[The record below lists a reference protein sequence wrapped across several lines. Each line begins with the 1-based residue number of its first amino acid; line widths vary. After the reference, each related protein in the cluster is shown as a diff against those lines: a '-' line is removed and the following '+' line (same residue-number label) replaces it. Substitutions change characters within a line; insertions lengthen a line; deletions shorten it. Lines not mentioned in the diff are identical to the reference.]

1 MLYLYLET
9 KFMDEYIIM
18 ARLPETP
25 EPNELSETYAEICR
39 VLNKD
44 QPVKLITSMSVRP
57 DLAKATWG
65 MMKNLMTEG
74 QLPPSVKQLI
84 MMVISTQADCRYCAF
99 SHQGALKSMGID
111 ESVIKDCLDD
121 PMSAEIPEL
130 HRHITQFAAKSA
142 KNPNSITDD
151 DLNQLRDVGVSDDE
165 LIEIGVIVGFS
176 KFLNTWADAS
186 GISNN
191 IPTDGLVQVAS

>member
-1 MLYLYLET
+1 MT
-9 KFMDEYIIM
+9 
-18 ARLPETP
+18 RLPETP
-25 EPNELSETYAEICR
+25 EPSELSETYADICR
-39 VLNKD
+39 VLNKE

-84 MMVISTQADCRYCAF
+84 MMVISTQADCKYCAF
-99 SHQGALKSMGID
+99 SHQDALKSMGID
-111 ESVIKDCLDD
+111 EAVMKDCLND

-130 HRHITQFAAKSA
+130 HRHITQFAARSA
-142 KNPNSITDD
+142 KDPNLITDD

-165 LIEIGVIVGFS
+165 LIEIGVIVAFS

-186 GISNN
+186 GISDD
-191 IPTDGLVQVAS
+191 IPTDGLMQVGS